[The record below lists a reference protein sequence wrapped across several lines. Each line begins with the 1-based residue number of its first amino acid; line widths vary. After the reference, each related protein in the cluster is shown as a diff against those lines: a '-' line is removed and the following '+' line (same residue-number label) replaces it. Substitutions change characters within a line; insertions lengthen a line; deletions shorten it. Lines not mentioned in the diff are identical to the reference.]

1 MQLPDENLN
10 SPPVSTPSST
20 VKEDEKPLCP
30 HHLYIQGNSEL
41 LLMLI
46 LQHGLGADQQTVNSL
61 VGTHFD
67 LL

>member
-1 MQLPDENLN
+1 MQLPDESLN
-10 SPPVSTPSST
+10 SPPDYTPSST

-61 VGTHFD
+61 VRTYFD